1 MSQSLTSSTPASRSK
16 EVLQEYVAEL
26 QLHMALHARNL
37 VPSLDP
43 QGERPLH
50 WVHESQA
57 LAEKLASRLGA

>member
-1 MSQSLTSSTPASRSK
+1 MPQSLTPSTPSPQSQD
-16 EVLQEYVAEL
+16 VLQEYVAEL

-37 VPSLDP
+37 VPPLDP